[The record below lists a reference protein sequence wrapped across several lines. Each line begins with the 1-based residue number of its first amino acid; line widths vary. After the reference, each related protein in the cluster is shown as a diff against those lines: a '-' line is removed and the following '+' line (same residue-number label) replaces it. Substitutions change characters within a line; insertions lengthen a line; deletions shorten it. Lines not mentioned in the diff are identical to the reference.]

1 MPVLDGIDGA
11 TLRLLAFMAIFLVLA
26 LLELAIPKRRLSM
39 PKRRRWTTNLGIVAL
54 DGVLLRLMA
63 SLAVP
68 LSAVAA
74 ALWAERHGLG
84 LLNWMG
90 WTGWLELVPAI
101 VVLDFA
107 IWLQHVAAHKVP
119 MLWRLHQ
126 VHHADRDIDVTTGV
140 RFHPIEIGLSMLWKI
155 AVVLA
160 VGASPLAVLLFEI
173 ILNGGSLF
181 THANI
186 ALPRW
191 LDRLLRTVIVTP
203 DMHRVHHSVLRREH
217 DTNYGF
223 NFSFW
228 DRLFGAYAIDP
239 EHGHRDMTIGLK
251 PFQTDRPT
259 EVLWSLKLPFFRPT
273 ER

>member
-1 MPVLDGIDGA
+1 MLNGVDDT
-11 TLRLLAFMAIFLVLA
+11 TLRFVAFLTIFLVLA
-26 LLELAIPKRRLSM
+26 LFELAIPKRRLSAA
-39 PKRRRWTTNLGIVAL
+39 KRRRWTTNLGIVVL

-68 LSAVAA
+68 LTAIAA
-74 ALWAERHGLG
+74 ALWAEQQGVG
-84 LLNWMG
+84 LLNW
-90 WTGWLELVPAI
+90 TGWPAALELVLAI
-101 VVLDFA
+101 LVLDFA

-119 MLWRLHQ
+119 VLWRLHQ

-155 AVVLA
+155 VVVLA
-160 VGASPLAVLLFEI
+160 LGAAPLAVLVFEI

-186 ALPRW
+186 ALPRSV
-191 LDRLLRTVIVTP
+191 DGLLRTVFVTP

-223 NFSFW
+223 NFSVW
-228 DRLFGAYAIDP
+228 DRLFGTYTVDP
-239 EHGHRDMTIGLK
+239 EHGHRGMTIGLS

-259 EVLWSLKLPFFRPT
+259 EMLWSLKLPFSRPK